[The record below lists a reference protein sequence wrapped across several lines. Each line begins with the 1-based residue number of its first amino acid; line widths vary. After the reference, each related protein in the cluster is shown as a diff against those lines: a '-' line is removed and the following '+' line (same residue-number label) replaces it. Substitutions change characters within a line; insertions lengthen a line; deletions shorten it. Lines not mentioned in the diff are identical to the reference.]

1 MIRSSRRYFSGSQR
15 FDRSLTICQNY
26 DIMPETVETRTSE
39 GAEATEVILATFRA
53 NGLLLAAG
61 DRLAAEHGLTSARWQ
76 VLGAIALAQ
85 RPLTVPQ
92 IARRMGLTRQS
103 VHTTVNRLLA
113 DGLVELVPNADHR
126 RSQLVRLTELG
137 EARYRA
143 IDEKQAVWVNELASG
158 VGRSE
163 LETTARV
170 LGELCMRLEAGS
182 RAIPQRRKGEDRHAA

>member
-1 MIRSSRRYFSGSQR
+1 M
-15 FDRSLTICQNY
+15 TICQNP
-26 DIMPETVETRTSE
+26 DIMRETVETRTPE
-39 GAEATEVILATFRA
+39 GEKATDVILSTFRA

-61 DRLAAEHGLTSARWQ
+61 DRLAADHGLTSARWQ

-92 IARRMGLTRQS
+92 IARRMGLARQS
-103 VHTTVNRLLA
+103 VHSTVNRLLA

-143 IDEKQAVWVNELASG
+143 IDEKQAAWVNELVAG
-158 VGRSE
+158 LRRSE
-163 LETTARV
+163 LETAARV
-170 LGELCMRLEAGS
+170 LGELCTRLEAGS
-182 RAIPQRRKGEDRHAA
+182 RAPSQRPEGDSGHAA